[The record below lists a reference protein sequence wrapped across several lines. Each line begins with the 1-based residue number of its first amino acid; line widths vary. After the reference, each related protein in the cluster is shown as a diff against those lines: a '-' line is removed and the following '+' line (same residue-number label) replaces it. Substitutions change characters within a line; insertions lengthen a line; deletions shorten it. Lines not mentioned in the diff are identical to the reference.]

1 MRMDPQKVL
10 HLTDIAV
17 ILRESTVECLKRY
30 HRTGPI
36 SPVMKPWACAEQV
49 VQTFSIIFAAMWFT
63 TRSSCRMRRRA
74 ENGEAMKR
82 VFLSLENRHVTFS

>member
-1 MRMDPQKVL
+1 MRMYPPKML

-30 HRTGPI
+30 HKAGPI

-63 TRSSCRMRRRA
+63 TRSSCRRKA
-74 ENGEAMKR
+74 ENEEEVKR
-82 VFLSLENRHVTFS
+82 VLLSVENRHVTFS